1 MRKMI
6 GLCLAASLC
15 LISMGSCK
23 KYYDC
28 VCEDPQGKKI
38 ETQLTAKSK
47 TEAEK
52 NCKDLSRISTCTVTQ
67 N

>member
-1 MRKMI
+1 
-6 GLCLAASLC
+6 
-15 LISMGSCK
+15 MGSCK